1 MLKISEDT
9 KSDRHTAVVIGATS
23 RIARAL
29 IERLA
34 NDASFTDIVAISR
47 QFPEEAESNLK
58 QKVSRF
64 QSDYSEESISEIC
77 EQLRFCKGKKG
88 QKGLRRKISRVFIC
102 NGILHDSHLQ
112 PEKRIEDIKPENL
125 HKVFEV
131 NAVIPM
137 LWIKYLKPV
146 LANEQDCVVT
156 VFSARIGSIEDNR
169 RGGWYAYRA
178 SKAALNM
185 LFKTAAIEFERV
197 AKGARFLVFHPG
209 TTDTPLSKPFQK
221 YVSPNKLFKPEFVA
235 DQLLDLIAGD
245 KGADKLD
252 QSIQFYAWDGEKIPW

>member
-1 MLKISEDT
+1 MLENSQDT
-9 KSDRHTAVVIGATS
+9 NKAEQVAIVIGAAS
-23 RIARAL
+23 KIAQSL

-34 NDASFTDIVAISR
+34 NDAAYTKIIAISR
-47 QFPEEAESNLK
+47 QVFEKAASNSSHKLC
-58 QKVSRF
+58 RF
-64 QSDYSEESISEIC
+64 QSDYSEESILDIC
-77 EQLRFCKGKKG
+77 EQLSPYKG
-88 QKGLRRKISRVFIC
+88 KISRVFIC
-102 NGILHDSHLQ
+102 NGILHYSELQ

-137 LWIKYLKPV
+137 LWVRCLKPV
-146 LANEQDCVVT
+146 LAIERSCVIT

-185 LFKTAAIEFERV
+185 FLKTAAIEFERV
-197 AKGARFLVFHPG
+197 MKSTRFLVFHPG

-221 YVSPNKLFKPEFVA
+221 YVAPNKLFKPGFVA
-235 DQLLDLIAGD
+235 DQLLALIEGGSLD
-245 KGADKLD
+245 KN
-252 QSIQFYAWDGEKIPW
+252 IQFYGWDGKEISW